1 MFGLYM
7 ETTDH
12 TLIDELRNLALIYIR
27 DAKGGAE
34 LSATQARIIQTA
46 LDAISKR
53 GQIEDPQAL
62 AKALGE
68 LLERG
73 QELLTASD
81 ANAEEQD
88 NDGEA

>member
-1 MFGLYM
+1 M